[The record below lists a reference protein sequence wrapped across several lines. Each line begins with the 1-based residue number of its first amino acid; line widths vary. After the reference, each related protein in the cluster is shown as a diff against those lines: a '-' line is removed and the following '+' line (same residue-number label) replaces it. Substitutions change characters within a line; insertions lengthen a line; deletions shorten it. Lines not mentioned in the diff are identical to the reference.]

1 MVHRWQERNVKAI
14 ALITVEEM
22 NQDTISGEI
31 FIRNRM
37 YNTQTASPHNVPTE
51 EVIVRLC

>member
-1 MVHRWQERNVKAI
+1 MVHWWQERNVKAI
-14 ALITVEEM
+14 ALIRVEEM

-37 YNTQTASPHNVPTE
+37 YNTTASPHNVPTE